1 MGLSRLEQ
9 EVVVT
14 FNAAEE
20 GIRIYTAYPPLM
32 RKLASSPEY
41 TLVKEYRQDGEVVAM
56 DFTAA
61 RNMITIRRKAPARR
75 EMTEEERMAA
85 AERLA
90 EIRSRKSL

>member
-9 EVVVT
+9 ETVVT

-56 DFTAA
+56 DFTAG
-61 RNMITIRRKAPARR
+61 RNMITIRSKAPARR
-75 EMTEEERMAA
+75 EMSE
-85 AERLA
+85 AEKQAVAKRFA
-90 EIRSRKSL
+90 ESRSRKSS

>member
-9 EVVVT
+9 ETVVT

-61 RNMITIRRKAPARR
+61 RNMITIRSKAPARR

>member
-9 EVVVT
+9 EVIIT

-20 GIRIYTAYPPLM
+20 GIKIYTAYPPLM

-56 DFTAA
+56 DFTAG
-61 RNMITIRRKAPARR
+61 RNMITIRSKAPARR
-75 EMTEEERMAA
+75 EMTEEEKMAA

>member
-9 EVVVT
+9 EVIIN
-14 FNAAEE
+14 FNAAED
-20 GIRIYTAYPPLM
+20 GIVLYTAYPPLM
-32 RKLASSPEY
+32 RKLSASPDY
-41 TLVKEYRQDGEVVAM
+41 KLVKEYRQDGEVIAM
-56 DFTAA
+56 EFTAA
-61 RNMITIRRKAPARR
+61 RNMITIRSKAPARR

>member
-9 EVVVT
+9 ETVVT

-32 RKLASSPEY
+32 RKLASSTEY

-61 RNMITIRRKAPARR
+61 RNMITIRSKAPARR
-75 EMTEEERMAA
+75 EMTEEEKMAA